1 MDRKL
6 KQQILL
12 NAKATKNLLED
23 FSSRM
28 EKAEKRKVK
37 LKKFNS
43 NCEKKD
49 WKAKNKN
56 LNDNSKGLNICVI
69 SVLEDRNLCRK

>member
-1 MDRKL
+1 MGILKFHQRKETIKRTKFKILDRKL

-49 WKAKNKN
+49 
-56 LNDNSKGLNICVI
+56 
-69 SVLEDRNLCRK
+69 

>member
-1 MDRKL
+1 MGILKFQQRKETIKRTKFKILDRKL

-49 WKAKNKN
+49 
-56 LNDNSKGLNICVI
+56 
-69 SVLEDRNLCRK
+69 

>member
-1 MDRKL
+1 MGILKFQQRKETIKRTKFKILDRKL

-12 NAKATKNLLED
+12 NVKATKNLLED

-49 WKAKNKN
+49 
-56 LNDNSKGLNICVI
+56 
-69 SVLEDRNLCRK
+69 

>member
-1 MDRKL
+1 MGILKFQQRKETRRRTKFKILDRKL
-6 KQQILL
+6 EQQILL
-12 NAKATKNLLED
+12 NAKATKNLLDD

-37 LKKFNS
+37 LKKFNN

-49 WKAKNKN
+49 
-56 LNDNSKGLNICVI
+56 
-69 SVLEDRNLCRK
+69 